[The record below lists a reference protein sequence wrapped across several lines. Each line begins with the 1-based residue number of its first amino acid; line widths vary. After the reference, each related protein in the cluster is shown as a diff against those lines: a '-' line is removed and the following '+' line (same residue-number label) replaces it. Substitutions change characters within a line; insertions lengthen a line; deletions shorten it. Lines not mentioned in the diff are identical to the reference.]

1 MKKLSLLL
9 ALLMFFTLF
18 VSCASTQQEE
28 VFDAELDTSHSIDW
42 SGKEFFILQ
51 TSAIDETP
59 LYYIRDT
66 ILADNAMQ
74 RLKDVAAKHNC
85 EISLKYIGVDNTFK
99 TLMAATLSSGD
110 ALGDIVFTD
119 PYQIREFGNLG
130 GLVNIEHVLD
140 YIDIYDETKWGAP
153 NVWEFLMCKGV
164 MCGVV
169 PVSWM
174 QMEPAIFYPI
184 IFNQNLTSSFG
195 VPDLREYYENGEWTR
210 EKMMDTVV
218 TCTDNTLATPIKGM
232 AACLK
237 HFIRSAL
244 LNNGTTFAEFND
256 DVSEY
261 HCGWDSE
268 AGIEALE
275 WVKSIIDNYEEYM
288 YEFSNS
294 SYGDWNYTNP
304 FMNNEATLLLTKSAE
319 IYDKI
324 AYEVDN
330 FGILPFPAGPY
341 GDPSKYVGFYEKA
354 QTLSI
359 PLYAKEV
366 ECSAILIDEIFSPLE
381 EYPDKKS
388 MEDYYNSNV
397 FSDSR
402 DYNIFIEMS
411 KNCKYSF
418 WPDGGDTFL
427 NNIYTSLPRATPTKI
442 IESYGT
448 SSDECIIEQ
457 MIPSILTIRR
467 LTGDDTYK

>member
-9 ALLMFFTLF
+9 AFTMIISLLA
-18 VSCASTQQEE
+18 SCATEQEE
-28 VFDAELDTSHSIDW
+28 VFDHQLDTTESIDW
-42 SGKEFFILQ
+42 SEHEFSILQ
-51 TSAIDETP
+51 TSDIEETP

-66 ILADNAMQ
+66 ILADNALQ
-74 RLKDVAAKHNC
+74 RLKDVSEKYNTKI
-85 EISLKYIGVDNTFK
+85 ELKYIGVDNTFK
-99 TLMAATLSSGD
+99 TLMSATLSTGE

-130 GLVNIEHVLD
+130 GLVNIEHVTD
-140 YIDIYDETKWGAP
+140 YINIYDEEKWGAP

-169 PVSWM
+169 PISWM

-184 IFNQNLTSSFG
+184 IFNQSLTSTFG
-195 VPDLREYYENGEWTR
+195 LPDLREYYEKGEWTR
-210 EKMMDTVV
+210 EKMMETVV
-218 TCTDNTLATPIKGM
+218 ECTDNTLATPIKGM

-244 LNNGTTFAEFND
+244 LNNGTNFAVFNE

-268 AGIEALE
+268 AGLEALE
-275 WVKSIIDNYEEYM
+275 WVKSVIDNYDEYM
-288 YEFSNS
+288 YEFTNTG
-294 SYGDWNYTNP
+294 YGDWNYTNP
-304 FMNNEATLLLTKSAE
+304 FMNNEATLLLTSSGE

-324 AYEVDN
+324 SYEVDN

-341 GDPSKYVGFYEKA
+341 GDPAKYVGFYEKA

-359 PLYAKEV
+359 PIYAKEE
-366 ECSAILIDEIFSPLE
+366 ECSAILIDEIFAPLE
-381 EYPDKKS
+381 EYPDKDS
-388 MEDYYNSNV
+388 MIDYYNSNV
-397 FSDSR
+397 FSDTR
-402 DYNIFIEMS
+402 DYDVFLEMS

-418 WPDGGDTFL
+418 WPDGGDNFL
-427 NNIYTSLPRATPTKI
+427 NSIYSALSRSTPAEI
-442 IESYGT
+442 LEAYAG
-448 SSDECIIEQ
+448 SSDECIEEQ

-467 LTGDDTYK
+467 LTGDDTFN